1 MYPVV
6 YFQFPVW
13 IYVNSDIAL
22 FCQTPDL
29 RSMMAKA
36 WYQQQLPMADTDPCW
51 SQHSFQMERL
61 ASHHLSTSLPFLSLR
76 LHEANGGDWP
86 IQALLV
92 GFDFF
97 FLFCFHREKDVIRS
111 LSLQLELSASPAQS
125 TLEWSAQMVTPRL
138 PMALR
143 GSEIAG
149 THHEILYM
157 CAGVLEIKGLWI
169 QMETSRLKTTKHFHD
184 FFLF

>member
-1 MYPVV
+1 MRLYTSLEQELYASFSTCTTLCLWNRCWKNILETCWSMNDWPWRTRLQFPIWKVYPVV

-29 RSMMAKA
+29 RSVMAKA

-97 FLFCFHREKDVIRS
+97 FFFVFTGEKM
-111 LSLQLELSASPAQS
+111 
-125 TLEWSAQMVTPRL
+125 W
-138 PMALR
+138 
-143 GSEIAG
+143 
-149 THHEILYM
+149 
-157 CAGVLEIKGLWI
+157 
-169 QMETSRLKTTKHFHD
+169 
-184 FFLF
+184 

>member
-1 MYPVV
+1 VYPVV

-97 FLFCFHREKDVIRS
+97 FS
-111 LSLQLELSASPAQS
+111 
-125 TLEWSAQMVTPRL
+125 
-138 PMALR
+138 
-143 GSEIAG
+143 
-149 THHEILYM
+149 
-157 CAGVLEIKGLWI
+157 
-169 QMETSRLKTTKHFHD
+169 
-184 FFLF
+184 FLFSQGKRCDKKSLLTIRTECQSCSVNFGMKCPDGYTKITNGTPGIRDCRYSSWDTVYVCWSLGN

>member
-1 MYPVV
+1 MLNLAPIPHYPMESMLKEYSSDLLIHEQLTLKNPLTISHLKSVPCGILSV
-6 YFQFPVW
+6 PIW

-51 SQHSFQMERL
+51 SQHSFQIWWKDWP
-61 ASHHLSTSLPFLSLR
+61 SHHLSTSLLSLSFVYMT
-76 LHEANGGDWP
+76 NGGDWP

-97 FLFCFHREKDVIRS
+97 FFVFHRKRCDK
-111 LSLQLELSASPAQS
+111 SAR
-125 TLEWSAQMVTPRL
+125 W
-138 PMALR
+138 
-143 GSEIAG
+143 
-149 THHEILYM
+149 
-157 CAGVLEIKGLWI
+157 
-169 QMETSRLKTTKHFHD
+169 
-184 FFLF
+184 